1 MRPLKLTIS
10 AFGPY
15 ANKEV
20 LDLDK
25 LGESGLYLITGTT
38 GAGKTSIFDAITYA
52 LYDSPSG
59 AERDG
64 SMLRSKYAGA
74 DTETFVELEFIC
86 KEQVYTVRRSPEYM
100 RPKSRGEGVTKAP
113 ARAELHYPDGRI
125 VDKSKKEVTAAISEI
140 IGLEKEQFLKIAMI
154 AQGQFREILLT
165 NTEKR
170 KELFRQIFKTHK
182 FEELQNRVKED
193 AAALERKYEGV
204 KNTILTYTESIACP
218 VESVEYPLVKQA
230 QKGEI
235 STQETLELLARLL
248 QTDNEENNRLSEE
261 ISTLN
266 ADMGGVIAKITTAT
280 EHAQNLKNYSE
291 KTEKLPALI
300 LAVDEAK
307 KVADEANAK
316 QPEVDALNE
325 KIIVL
330 KQELSK
336 YEELDRLEKSCR
348 ALAVDLENEGKTQEA
363 LSAKIKVQQ
372 ERLDGLKARLQGLA
386 NAGEHRAMLE
396 HEKQK
401 LLDEQTKINTLKGDM
416 RKHFELRT
424 GLEKE
429 QAEYENLKTIAT
441 QLNDEYNHLNIRF
454 LDGQAGIMAS
464 TLAEG
469 APCPVCGATH
479 HPFLAQV
486 SEDVPTELQLKT
498 AKSDAEQ
505 AAKRMENQS
514 KVCAQKS
521 GELSTLRTSVE
532 DKIQALFAGETVET
546 VGACIKSRLLELA
559 ESLNAITEK
568 IETEKKNA
576 RDKIELDN
584 RIPNEENA
592 LKELVAKEKAC
603 ALQISEITTN
613 KKNAEDQAV
622 SLKAKLTYPS
632 LALAKD
638 GLREIELQKQMLE
651 THIKKANDDYLQ
663 KKDALGKLQGEIS
676 ALEGLVKKVC
686 DVDLAAEQAK
696 HDALINQRDTL
707 TKQKENVAAR
717 IQANSNCTGNIERA
731 AKDSSELEMQ
741 VRWMNTLAKTAN
753 GTLSGQEK
761 ISFETHVQMSYFDRI
776 LRRANIRLQ
785 KMTGGQYDLIR
796 REEPQNQRSQVG
808 LDIDV
813 LDHYNGSTR
822 PVHSLS
828 GGEQF
833 KASLALALGLSDEIQ
848 SSAGGVRLDTMF
860 VDEGFGSLDGESL
873 RLAIATLQDLTEGNR
888 LVGIIS
894 HVEELKNKIDKQII
908 VEKCKGAGKGSKARL
923 V

>member
-1 MRPLKLTIS
+1 MRPLKLTVS

-52 LYDSPSG
+52 LYDSSSG
-59 AERDG
+59 ELRDG
-64 SMLRSKYAGA
+64 SMLRSKYADA
-74 DTETFVELEFIC
+74 ETETFVELEFLC
-86 KEQVYTVRRSPEYM
+86 KDKVYKVRRSPEYM
-100 RPKSRGEGVTKAP
+100 RPKSRGEGFTKAV
-113 ARAELHYPDGRI
+113 ARAELHYPDGRV
-125 VDKSKKEVTAAISEI
+125 VDKSKKEVTNAISEI

-193 AAALERKYEGV
+193 AAALDREYERV
-204 KNTILTYTESIACP
+204 KNTILAYAENISCP
-218 VESVEYPLVKQA
+218 VESLEYPLVKQA

-235 STQETLELLARLL
+235 STQETLELLQRLL
-248 QTDNEENNRLSEE
+248 QTDKAENERLSDE
-261 ISTLN
+261 ISKLN
-266 ADMGGVIAKITTAT
+266 ADMGGVIAKIATAK
-280 EHAQNLKNYSE
+280 EHADNLKNYNE
-291 KTEKLPALI
+291 KMQNLPNFI
-300 LAVDEAK
+300 LALDEAK
-307 KVADEANAK
+307 KVLDETNVREAEA
-316 QPEVDALNE
+316 EALGK
-325 KIIVL
+325 KITVL
-330 KQELSK
+330 EQELPI
-336 YEELDRLEKSCR
+336 YEQWDKLEKNCRDLAKNLENATHEKERLSALIKTQKEKLDR
-348 ALAVDLENEGKTQEA
+348 
-363 LSAKIKVQQ
+363 
-372 ERLDGLKARLQGLA
+372 LKARLQALA
-386 NAGEHRAMLE
+386 RAGENRAMLE
-396 HEKQK
+396 NEEQK
-401 LLDEQTKINTLKGDM
+401 LLSEQVKINDLKGDM

-424 GLEKE
+424 ALEETQEKYKIL
-429 QAEYENLKTIAT
+429 QAQADA
-441 QLNDEYNHLNIRF
+441 LNDKYQYLNKRF

-464 TLAEG
+464 TLEDG
-469 APCPVCGATH
+469 TPCPVCGSVH
-479 HPFLAQV
+479 HPNLAQI
-486 SEDVPTELQLKT
+486 SEDVPTEARLKA
-498 AKSDAEQ
+498 AKSEAEQ
-505 AAKRMENQS
+505 GLKEAEEKSKLCAKMG
-514 KVCAQKS
+514 
-521 GELSTLRTSVE
+521 GELSVLRASVE
-532 DKIQALFAGETVET
+532 NQIQTLFAGETVET
-546 VGACIKSRLLELA
+546 VGACIKSRLLA
-559 ESLNAITEK
+559 IKESLIAVAEK
-568 IETEKKNA
+568 ITAEKKNVS
-576 RDKIELDN
+576 DKAALENL
-584 RIPNEENA
+584 IPQEEKR
-592 LKELVAKEKAC
+592 LKDLEDEEKGC
-603 ALQISEITTN
+603 ALRIGELSVN
-613 KKNAEDQAV
+613 KKNAEEQSAA
-622 SLKAKLTYPS
+622 LKGKLTYS
-632 LALAKD
+632 SLTLAQEGLLAL
-638 GLREIELQKQMLE
+638 RSQKQIIE
-651 THIKKANDDYLQ
+651 RQIKTANEDYLH
-663 KKDALGKLQGEIS
+663 KKEALGKLQGEIS
-676 ALEGLVKKVC
+676 ALERLVKKVC
-686 DVDLAAEQAK
+686 DVDLQAEETK
-696 HDALINQRDTL
+696 HAELTNKRNALTEY
-707 TKQKENVAAR
+707 KENVAAR
-717 IQANSNCTGNIERA
+717 MQANRACADNIARA
-731 AKDSSELEMQ
+731 AKDSNELEMQ

-796 REEPQNQRSQVG
+796 RVEPQNQRSQVG

-894 HVEELKNKIDKQII
+894 HVEELKNKIDKQIV
-908 VEKCKGAGKGSKARL
+908 VEKCKGAGKGSHARL